1 MGEASPDRT
10 GRDQMLAR
18 LVAYV
23 RDAGLPADCS
33 LRQLAQE
40 LGTSHRM
47 LTYYFGSRDGLLAT
61 VLTTMRAEERQTLT
75 STAENWG
82 LRDAALAM
90 WSYYTSPEQESEH
103 RAFFYVFS
111 LALQQ
116 PESYREFLAS
126 LNNWSVLTAELGM
139 AEGLEPER
147 ARQSAQLIV
156 SAIRGLL
163 MDRLTSTDP
172 SQVDA
177 AFALLLDAVLP
188 EQPPARGPS
197 RRPAKPVRAKS
208 ARLQRST

>member
-1 MGEASPDRT
+1 MGEVSPGVT
-10 GRDQMLAR
+10 GRDQMLAKV
-18 LVAYV
+18 VAYV
-23 RDAGLPADCS
+23 RDTGLPADSS

-61 VLTTMRAEERQTLT
+61 VLTTMRAEEKQSLT
-75 STAENWG
+75 CTAENWG

-90 WSYYTSPEQESEH
+90 WSYYTAPQRESEH

-111 LALQQ
+111 RALQQ
-116 PESYREFLAS
+116 PESYAEFLAS
-126 LNNWSVLTAELGM
+126 LEDWSALTAELGV
-139 AEGLEPER
+139 AQGLDPER